1 MLTASGTYSLY
12 PGQKKIHASSVTL
25 TLTATFDKV
34 QDAYTCYVTAAY
46 NGTPEGGYIV
56 TFAKSRLT
64 SFTSSG
70 ADDVLKAFNL
80 CEQAVKADLEAFAEN
95 SGVTFTIS

>member
-12 PGQKKIHASSVTL
+12 PGTKKVHQASATL
-25 TLTATFDKV
+25 TVAVMFDKV

-46 NGTPEGGYIV
+46 SGTPEGGYVV
-56 TFAKSRLT
+56 TFTKSRLT

-80 CEQAVKADLEAFAEN
+80 CEQAVKADLEALSEN

>member
-12 PGQKKIHASSVTL
+12 PGQKKTHASSVTI

-46 NGTPEGGYIV
+46 SGTPEGGTI
-56 TFAKSRLT
+56 LT
-64 SFTSSG
+64 YTKANLTAYTSSG
-70 ADDVLKAFNL
+70 ADDILKAFNL
-80 CEQAVKADLEAFAEN
+80 CEQAVKGTLEGYAEN